1 MLTSR
6 FTIGIEEEFQS
17 VDAHSGELRSSI
29 ATFLDKGRDVF
40 GEKLHT
46 EWAQSMIE
54 LITGICP
61 DIEAAR
67 AELYQTRSQL
77 AQFMQPEGLFPIS
90 AGTHPISL
98 WKTQEQTDK
107 PRYRHLEHQYQ
118 DVIRM
123 RVVFGLHIHIGGVE
137 DQETA
142 LLLIN
147 QLRTW
152 LPHLLAL
159 SSNSPFW
166 EGRFT
171 GMKSYRSIVWQSSM
185 PRSGLQDIFP
195 TLADFNHYLDDLLT
209 MQCISCGKDLWW
221 YVRPHL
227 TYNTIEFRICDMP
240 ATIED
245 SLALAALCQA
255 LVAKL
260 AWLQSQ
266 HKPTLALPRHYIDEN
281 LWQATRYGLDATYA
295 DFSRKRSL
303 SMRASLHETLDFV
316 EDVID
321 DLGSRR
327 EIDFLRALIDDPRGT
342 GADRQIAAYERN
354 NDLQDV
360 INLLRAET
368 LRELTSGT
376 LIPSYLVPIEIEPEE
391 EMLSQG

>member
-1 MLTSR
+1 MYLMLNSR

-17 VDAHSGELRSSI
+17 VDDQSGELRSGI
-29 ATFLDKGRDVF
+29 ELLFDKGQEVF

-54 LITGICP
+54 LTTGICP

-67 AELYQTRSQL
+67 TELYQTRTQL
-77 AQFMQPEGLFPIS
+77 ARLMQPEGLFPIS
-90 AGTHPISL
+90 AGTHPGSL
-98 WKTQEQTDK
+98 WQTQEPTDK
-107 PRYRHLEHQYQ
+107 PRYRQLEQEYQ
-118 DVIRM
+118 DVVRM
-123 RVVFGLHIHIGGVE
+123 RVLFGLHVHIGGVE

-152 LPHLLAL
+152 LPQLLAL
-159 SSNSPFW
+159 STNSPFW
-166 EGRFT
+166 EGRCT
-171 GMKSYRSIVWQSSM
+171 GLKSYRSIVWQSSL
-185 PRSGLQDIFP
+185 PRSGLQDVFP
-195 TLADFNHYLDDLLT
+195 TLADFNHYLDNLLA
-209 MQCISCGKDLWW
+209 MQCITCGKDLWW

-255 LVAKL
+255 LVARL
-260 AWLQSQ
+260 AWLQSR
-266 HKPTLALPRHYIDEN
+266 HKPTPALPRHYIDEN
-281 LWQATRYGLDATYA
+281 LWQAMRYGLDATYA

-303 SMRASLHETLDFV
+303 SMRSALHEMLDFV

-321 DLGSRR
+321 DLGIRH
-327 EIDFLRALIDDPRGT
+327 EMNFLRALVDNPRGT

-354 NDLQDV
+354 HDLQDV

-368 LRELTSGT
+368 LRELPTDA
-376 LIPSYLVPIEIEPEE
+376 LIAPLEPEAE
-391 EMLSQG
+391 EEILSKG